1 MFMEF
6 YCNVIS
12 VLFVLVVYM
21 KVVLEPSTMSDRITV
36 FLDDPQW
43 PEHIEDSNQNKS
55 RDKLLRFC

>member
-36 FLDDPQW
+36 FLDDPQL
-43 PEHIEDSNQNKS
+43 PEHIEDPNQNKS
-55 RDKLLRFC
+55 RGKLLRF